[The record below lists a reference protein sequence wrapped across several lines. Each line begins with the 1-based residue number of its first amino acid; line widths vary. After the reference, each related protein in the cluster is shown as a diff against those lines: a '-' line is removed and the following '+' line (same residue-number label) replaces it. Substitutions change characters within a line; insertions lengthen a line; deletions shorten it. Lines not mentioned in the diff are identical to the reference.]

1 MAETTVVADAVPPVA
16 MPDADAAPS
25 ARPAASPARRRRLRI
40 AAKRSLGGNFPSAV
54 ALPVVSGLLGVVF
67 GYALGRRRDEK
78 PGEAEEGAPAEP
90 DPPRPLALTPPTSPG
105 PNLASPA
112 RAKAAPRERRVFG
125 ALDAN
130 AEMGRYPT
138 TTPTPDAKN
147 GWTLTDFQAFAELKI
162 GKPGGP
168 AVRWSVEGELFE
180 YPTGRLLARV
190 AGVDVCRRV
199 VDDDATSAER
209 SEREDGPPSKT
220 RATKNAQSSSR
231 ISRPDA
237 KTISI
242 SRKLLLFLD
251 PETNEVMTEFEGRA
265 VEPAAFPYRVVEY
278 AFSSNENE
286 NETRA
291 GDPDDGPSGPGAT
304 RRGSVTATVTVGAG
318 ASKMT
323 LTGASVA
330 VSRGRRFANDRVFSV
345 PAFLDVETRDGGRHE
360 AYESYDYFQTG
371 SRDPP
376 SPPPSRVPSK
386 REEDHGDSK
395 TWTFAWTRFGACAPF
410 GEACV
415 LRALARRVPSH
426 EALPEAVRRFAE
438 THAPEYA
445 DAPRDL
451 AEIRKLQA

>member
-16 MPDADAAPS
+16 MPETDAAPS
-25 ARPAASPARRRRLRI
+25 ARPAASPARRRRPRI
-40 AAKRSLGGNFPSAV
+40 AAKRSPGGTFPSSV

-78 PGEAEEGAPAEP
+78 PGEAEDGAPAEP
-90 DPPRPLALTPPTSPG
+90 GPPRPLALTPSTSPG

-112 RAKAAPRERRVFG
+112 HAKREPRLSRRVFG

-130 AEMGRYPT
+130 AETGRF
-138 TTPTPDAKN
+138 PTPHAKTPRDAARREN

-190 AGVDVCRRV
+190 AGVEVCRRV
-199 VDDDATSAER
+199 DDDSRSAAM
-209 SEREDGPPSKT
+209 EREDRP
-220 RATKNAQSSSR
+220 RRSSLGKGT
-231 ISRPDA
+231 PDA

-278 AFSSNENE
+278 AFSSDEA
-286 NETRA
+286 RA
-291 GDPDDGPSGPGAT
+291 GNPDGSNGPGPGA
-304 RRGSVTATVTVGAG
+304 RGGSVTATVTVGAG
-318 ASKMT
+318 ASKMS

-371 SRDPP
+371 SGDPP
-376 SPPPSRVPSK
+376 SPPRGVPSSK
-386 REEDHGDSK
+386 REEERGDPK

-426 EALPEAVRRFAE
+426 EALPEAVRRFAK
-438 THAPEYA
+438 TNAPEYA

-451 AEIRKLQA
+451 AEIRTLQA

>member
-1 MAETTVVADAVPPVA
+1 M
-16 MPDADAAPS
+16 
-25 ARPAASPARRRRLRI
+25 
-40 AAKRSLGGNFPSAV
+40 
-54 ALPVVSGLLGVVF
+54 F

-78 PGEAEEGAPAEP
+78 PGEAEDGAPAEP
-90 DPPRPLALTPPTSPG
+90 DPPRPLALTPSTSPG

-112 RAKAAPRERRVFG
+112 RAKPRERRVFG

-130 AEMGRYPT
+130 AEIGRF
-138 TTPTPDAKN
+138 PTPDAKTPRDAARREN

-190 AGVDVCRRV
+190 AGVEVCRRV
-199 VDDDATSAER
+199 DDDSRSAAM
-209 SEREDGPPSKT
+209 EREDRPPS
-220 RATKNAQSSSR
+220 SLV
-231 ISRPDA
+231 RPDA

-278 AFSSNENE
+278 AFSSD
-286 NETRA
+286 ETRA
-291 GDPDDGPSGPGAT
+291 GNPDGSNGPGA
-304 RRGSVTATVTVGAG
+304 RGGSVTATVTVGAG
-318 ASKMT
+318 ASKMS

-330 VSRGRRFANDRVFSV
+330 VSRGRRFANDRVFPSPRSWTSRRGTAAATRRTSRTTISK
-345 PAFLDVETRDGGRHE
+345 PARG
-360 AYESYDYFQTG
+360 
-371 SRDPP
+371 DPP
-376 SPPPSRVPSK
+376 SPPRGVPSSK
-386 REEDHGDSK
+386 REEERGDPK

-410 GEACV
+410 GECV

-426 EALPEAVRRFAE
+426 EALREAVRRFAK
-438 THAPEYA
+438 TNAPEYA

-451 AEIRKLQA
+451 AEIRTLQA

>member
-1 MAETTVVADAVPPVA
+1 MAVTTVVADAVPPVA
-16 MPDADAAPS
+16 MPETDAAPS
-25 ARPAASPARRRRLRI
+25 ARPAASPARRRRPRI
-40 AAKRSLGGNFPSAV
+40 AAKRSRGGTFPSSV

-112 RAKAAPRERRVFG
+112 RVKRAPRERRVFG

-130 AEMGRYPT
+130 AEMGRFQ
-138 TTPTPDAKN
+138 TPDAKTPRDARREN

-168 AVRWSVEGELFE
+168 SVRWSVEGELFE

-199 VDDDATSAER
+199 DDDTQSAAI
-209 SEREDGPPSKT
+209 EREVRSPSP
-220 RATKNAQSSSR
+220 ATNTAQSSL
-231 ISRPDA
+231 SRPDA
-237 KTISI
+237 KTTSI

-278 AFSSNENE
+278 AFSSNE
-286 NETRA
+286 TRA
-291 GDPDDGPSGPGAT
+291 GNPDGPSGPGA
-304 RRGSVTATVTVGAG
+304 RGGSVTATVTVGAG
-318 ASKMT
+318 ASKMS

-330 VSRGRRFANDRVFSV
+330 VSRGRQTANDRVFSV

-371 SRDPP
+371 SG
-376 SPPPSRVPSK
+376 
-386 REEDHGDSK
+386 E
-395 TWTFAWTRFGACAPF
+395 TFAWTRFGACAPF

-426 EALPEAVRRFAE
+426 EALPEAVRRFAKE
-438 THAPEYA
+438 NAPEYA

-451 AEIRKLQA
+451 AEIRTLQA

>member
-1 MAETTVVADAVPPVA
+1 MAVTTVVADAVPPVA
-16 MPDADAAPS
+16 MPETDAAPS
-25 ARPAASPARRRRLRI
+25 ARPAASPARRRRPRI
-40 AAKRSLGGNFPSAV
+40 AAKRSRGGTFPSSV

-112 RAKAAPRERRVFG
+112 RVKRAPRERRVFG

-130 AEMGRYPT
+130 AEMGRFHQ
-138 TTPTPDAKN
+138 TPDAKTPRDARREN

-168 AVRWSVEGELFE
+168 SVRWSVEGELFE

-199 VDDDATSAER
+199 DDDTQSAAI
-209 SEREDGPPSKT
+209 EREVRSPKT
-220 RATKNAQSSSR
+220 AQSSL
-231 ISRPDA
+231 SRPDA
-237 KTISI
+237 KTTSI

-278 AFSSNENE
+278 AFSSNE
-286 NETRA
+286 TRA
-291 GDPDDGPSGPGAT
+291 GNPDGPSGPGA
-304 RRGSVTATVTVGAG
+304 RGGSVTATVTVGAG
-318 ASKMT
+318 ASKMS

-330 VSRGRRFANDRVFSV
+330 VSRGRQTANDRVFSV

-371 SRDPP
+371 SGDPP
-376 SPPPSRVPSK
+376 SPPEGRAPEGK
-386 REEDHGDSK
+386 REEERGDPK
-395 TWTFAWTRFGACAPF
+395 AFQETFAWTRFGACAPF

-426 EALPEAVRRFAE
+426 EALPEAVRRFAKE
-438 THAPEYA
+438 NAPEYA

-451 AEIRKLQA
+451 AEIRTLQA

>member
-1 MAETTVVADAVPPVA
+1 MAETTVVADAVPPVV
-16 MPDADAAPS
+16 MPETDAAPS
-25 ARPAASPARRRRLRI
+25 ARPAASPARRRRPRI
-40 AAKRSLGGNFPSAV
+40 AAKRSPGGTFPSSV

-78 PGEAEEGAPAEP
+78 PGEAEDGAPADP
-90 DPPRPLALTPPTSPG
+90 DPPRPLALTPSTSPG

-112 RAKAAPRERRVFG
+112 RAKPRERRVFG

-130 AEMGRYPT
+130 AEIGRFPISA
-138 TTPTPDAKN
+138 TPDAKTPRDARREN

-168 AVRWSVEGELFE
+168 TVRWSVEGELFE

-199 VDDDATSAER
+199 DDDWRSAANEH
-209 SEREDGPPSKT
+209 EDRPPSSLGKGT
-220 RATKNAQSSSR
+220 
-231 ISRPDA
+231 PDA

-278 AFSSNENE
+278 AFSSD
-286 NETRA
+286 ETRA
-291 GDPDDGPSGPGAT
+291 GNPDGSNGPGPGA
-304 RRGSVTATVTVGAG
+304 RGGSVTATVTVGAG
-318 ASKMT
+318 ASKMS

-371 SRDPP
+371 SGDPP
-376 SPPPSRVPSK
+376 SPPRRVPSSK
-386 REEDHGDSK
+386 REEERGDPK

-426 EALPEAVRRFAE
+426 EALPEAVRRFAK
-438 THAPEYA
+438 TNAPEYA

-451 AEIRKLQA
+451 AEIRTLQA

>member
-16 MPDADAAPS
+16 MPETDAAPS
-25 ARPAASPARRRRLRI
+25 ARPAASPARRRRPRI
-40 AAKRSLGGNFPSAV
+40 AAKRSPGGTFPSSV

-105 PNLASPA
+105 PNLASPV
-112 RAKAAPRERRVFG
+112 RAKRAPRERRVFG

-130 AEMGRYPT
+130 AEMGKF
-138 TTPTPDAKN
+138 PTPDAKTPRDARREN

-168 AVRWSVEGELFE
+168 TVRWSVEGELFE

-199 VDDDATSAER
+199 DDYHDTQSAAN
-209 SEREDGPPSKT
+209 EREVRSPSP
-220 RATKNAQSSSR
+220 ATKNADPSSL
-231 ISRPDA
+231 SRPDA
-237 KTISI
+237 KTTCREI

-251 PETNEVMTEFEGRA
+251 PETNAVMTEFEGRA

-278 AFSSNENE
+278 AFSSD
-286 NETRA
+286 ETRA
-291 GDPDDGPSGPGAT
+291 GNPDGPSGPGA
-304 RRGSVTATVTVGAG
+304 RGGSVTATVTVGAG
-318 ASKMT
+318 ASKMS

-330 VSRGRRFANDRVFSV
+330 VSRGRQTANDRVFSV

-371 SRDPP
+371 SGDPP
-376 SPPPSRVPSK
+376 SPPRRAPSK
-386 REEDHGDSK
+386 REEERGDPK

-426 EALPEAVRRFAE
+426 EALPEAVRRFAKE
-438 THAPEYA
+438 NAPEYA

-451 AEIRKLQA
+451 AEIRTLQA